1 MVVIF
6 LVLITIISQMDIVV
20 KLISTGMVIIVQL
33 LQVHLRIV
41 LRSAYIIV
49 KVVKWAI
56 IYHKEYVL
64 PMVHIIFMDK

>member
-33 LQVHLRIV
+33 RQVHLRIV

-56 IYHKEYVL
+56 TYHKEYVQ
-64 PMVHIIFMDK
+64 PKVHIIFMDK